1 MKRRSSRGEH
11 SADRGSQKQA
21 EAQKTVKEA
30 SNVTEE
36 SKDTSMQGIVAILDP
51 QNACGGP
58 KMGRWAEV
66 GHFTSQVKDSN
77 VRQIFAARK
86 AKDGKKRDGSDANGS
101 VESSS
106 MLDST
111 RKAQQ

>member
-21 EAQKTVKEA
+21 EAQKTVNEA

-36 SKDTSMQGIVAILDP
+36 SKDTSMQGIVAIRDP

-77 VRQIFAARK
+77 VRFFKFSQQEK
-86 AKDGKKRDGSDANGS
+86 QKMEKR
-101 VESSS
+101 E
-106 MLDST
+106 
-111 RKAQQ
+111 R